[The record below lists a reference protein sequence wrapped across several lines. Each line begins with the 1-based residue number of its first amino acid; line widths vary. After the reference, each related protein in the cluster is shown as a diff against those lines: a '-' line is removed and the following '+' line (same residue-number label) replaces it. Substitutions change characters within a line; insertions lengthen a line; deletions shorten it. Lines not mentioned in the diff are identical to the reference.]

1 MRRLDEYLKEADN
14 ERGYIL
20 ASLTDEYIVD
30 KWPMEYC
37 NLKGKEDKILEIRIF
52 NDDKELKIYRT
63 DIGKEFSCSIIKED
77 DYKDNDKVDEEQYL
91 DIDTKK
97 TKNNH
102 EVYSTGGGKYNLP
115 LEKLNDAK
123 IQIRYYIDRYEES
136 GVARVCNWRCIALKE
151 GK

>member
-63 DIGKEFSCSIIKED
+63 DIGKEFSCSIIKSKPPERQGVPRAKFD
-77 DYKDNDKVDEEQYL
+77 LVFDNVTLCGVFNLFFPFGFASNLKD
-91 DIDTKK
+91 
-97 TKNNH
+97 
-102 EVYSTGGGKYNLP
+102 
-115 LEKLNDAK
+115 A
-123 IQIRYYIDRYEES
+123 
-136 GVARVCNWRCIALKE
+136 
-151 GK
+151 